1 MEKEK
6 KSKNKPMVFVFAGP
20 NGSGKST
27 ITEYFDIKN
36 YTNADDIVKS
46 MGVTNEEAAV
56 IVQKKRYESIKKKE
70 DFSFETVLSSEYSM
84 DILRKAKE
92 EGYFLKCIFVLT
104 VNPDINYARVL
115 SRVEMGGHNVDK
127 EKIYIRYKR
136 SLDNINELIQ
146 ICDILHV
153 YDNSSNER
161 GFSRIIRKHKDDITI
176 FPNDIWDRD
185 AILGLIE

>member
-1 MEKEK
+1 
-6 KSKNKPMVFVFAGP
+6 MVFVFAGP

-84 DILRKAKE
+84 DKLIILE
-92 EGYFLKCIFVLT
+92 
-104 VNPDINYARVL
+104 
-115 SRVEMGGHNVDK
+115 
-127 EKIYIRYKR
+127 
-136 SLDNINELIQ
+136 
-146 ICDILHV
+146 
-153 YDNSSNER
+153 
-161 GFSRIIRKHKDDITI
+161 
-176 FPNDIWDRD
+176 
-185 AILGLIE
+185 

>member
-56 IVQKKRYESIKKKE
+56 IVQKKRYESKRFFHRNTVWISLSYWNRT
-70 DFSFETVLSSEYSM
+70 DSANNLIFS
-84 DILRKAKE
+84 
-92 EGYFLKCIFVLT
+92 
-104 VNPDINYARVL
+104 N
-115 SRVEMGGHNVDK
+115 
-127 EKIYIRYKR
+127 
-136 SLDNINELIQ
+136 
-146 ICDILHV
+146 
-153 YDNSSNER
+153 
-161 GFSRIIRKHKDDITI
+161 
-176 FPNDIWDRD
+176 
-185 AILGLIE
+185 

>member
-1 MEKEK
+1 MEREK
-6 KSKNKPMVFVFAGP
+6 KSKNKPLLLVFAGP

-27 ITEYFDIKN
+27 ITEYFETKN

-46 MGVTNEEAAV
+46 TGVSNEEAAL

-92 EGYFLKCIFVLT
+92 EGYFIKCIFVLT

-115 SRVEMGGHNVDK
+115 SRVEIGGHYVDK
-127 EKIYIRYKR
+127 EKIYKRYRR
-136 SLDNINELIQ
+136 SLDNISELIR

-153 YDNSSNER
+153 YDNSSGEND
-161 GFSRIIRKHKDDITI
+161 FSRIIRKHKDDITI
-176 FPNDIWDRD
+176 FPNDIWDRED
-185 AILGLIE
+185 ILGLLG